1 MDEDYSGDCT
11 LSNSVAA
18 LYCYMV
24 EYTLEEQIFAWITI
38 LIWERLKYDVSHCLF
53 SRCYHSA
60 IDKYK
65 KQNDEIQK
73 NEIVK
78 ILFVTFMSMYI
89 T

>member
-1 MDEDYSGDCT
+1 MDEDCSGDCT
-11 LSNSVAA
+11 LLSSVAA

-53 SRCYHSA
+53 SKCYHSA

-65 KQNDEIQK
+65 KQNDEI
-73 NEIVK
+73 
-78 ILFVTFMSMYI
+78 
-89 T
+89 